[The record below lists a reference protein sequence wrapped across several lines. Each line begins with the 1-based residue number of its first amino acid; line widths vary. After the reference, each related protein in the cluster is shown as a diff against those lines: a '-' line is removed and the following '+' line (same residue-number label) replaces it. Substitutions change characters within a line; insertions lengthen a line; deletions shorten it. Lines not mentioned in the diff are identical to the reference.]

1 MDSDRK
7 DTTRKESI
15 VIAKQ
20 LSIVALCGLVA
31 ACATDAASDNDAFAT
46 LMVEPDRVSA
56 GGQITLT
63 LTNRSDRQLGYN
75 LCPVAIERR
84 DGDEWELRPEQPA
97 EACTMELRIL
107 QPGSE
112 DTFQHTVPTTIPAGT
127 YRFRAQVEWPLGD
140 EQVNIASETFEVEE

>member
-1 MDSDRK
+1 M
-7 DTTRKESI
+7 
-15 VIAKQ
+15 IAKR
-20 LSIVALCGLVA
+20 LGIIGALLCLLA
-31 ACATDAASDNDAFAT
+31 ACATDAASDNDTFASLT
-46 LMVEPDRVSA
+46 VEPDRVSA

-63 LTNRSDRQLGYN
+63 LRNRSDRQLGYN

-84 DGDEWELRPEQPA
+84 DGDEWELRQEQPA

-107 QPGSE
+107 DPGAE
-112 DTFQHTVPTTIPAGT
+112 DTFQHTMPATLPAGT